1 MKNIKRITQ
10 IFKIFSNINRVK
22 IVHLLSKK
30 RMMNVTDLAE
40 ALEISFT
47 STSKHLIILERF
59 DVVSSTGKL
68 GHVFYSLSEDIP
80 NDVREVMNL
89 FT

>member
-22 IVHLLSKK
+22 IVHLLSKRK
-30 RMMNVTDLAE
+30 MMNVTDLAE

-68 GHVFYSLSEDIP
+68 GHVFYSLSERIP
-80 NDVREVMNL
+80 DDVREVMSI
-89 FT
+89 FV